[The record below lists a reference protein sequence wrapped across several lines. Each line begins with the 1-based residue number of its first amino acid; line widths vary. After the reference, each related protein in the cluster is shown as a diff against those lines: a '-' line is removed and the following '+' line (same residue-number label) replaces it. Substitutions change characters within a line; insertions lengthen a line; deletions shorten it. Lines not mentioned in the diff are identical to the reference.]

1 MEKKYE
7 IRLRYIKKISLV
19 EKVLK
24 SNNIEYTENNN
35 TYILTKG
42 DSIAEFLRVLNLT
55 NFLLRFEEK
64 RIQKEY
70 MNNTNRTINFEIAN
84 MEKVIKTASKQLER
98 LNNKYKESNKNRNWN
113 NNINRNENTKEIKKR
128 GIYIHIPFCK
138 QKCGYCDFHSFAKIE
153 NLKEEYVKALC
164 NEIKE
169 FAKNISNEDKYID
182 TIFFRRSELQV
193 C

>member
-1 MEKKYE
+1 MNINKGIKNNKLEKEKDTNN
-7 IRLRYIKKISLV
+7 IIIDKIKK
-19 EKVLK
+19 K
-24 SNNIEYTENNN
+24 
-35 TYILTKG
+35 
-42 DSIAEFLRVLNLT
+42 
-55 NFLLRFEEK
+55 
-64 RIQKEY
+64 
-70 MNNTNRTINFEIAN
+70 
-84 MEKVIKTASKQLER
+84 
-98 LNNKYKESNKNRNWN
+98 
-113 NNINRNENTKEIKKR
+113 

-153 NLKEEYVKALC
+153 NLKEKYVKALC

>member
-1 MEKKYE
+1 MKKMQE
-7 IRLRYIKKISLV
+7 Q
-19 EKVLK
+19 E
-24 SNNIEYTENNN
+24 
-35 TYILTKG
+35 
-42 DSIAEFLRVLNLT
+42 
-55 NFLLRFEEK
+55 EEK
-64 RIQKEY
+64 ATEKEKE
-70 MNNTNRTINFEIAN
+70 RSR
-84 MEKVIKTASKQLER
+84 KGIKEEQRESKILLE
-98 LNNKYKESNKNRNWN
+98 
-113 NNINRNENTKEIKKR
+113 KR

-164 NEIKE
+164 NEIRE